1 MINGLTAISDY
12 PPEHALVLA
21 VDEKSQIQAL
31 DRTAPCLPIV
41 PTTPARMTHDCVRHG
56 ITSLFAAYDIGSG
69 PVIGQSCHRHRHQEF
84 LRLLKVIDTAVL
96 TFAWSSRLFRRRRR
110 RACL

>member
-1 MINGLTAISDY
+1 VINGLTAISDY
-12 PPEHALVLA
+12 PPEHALVL
-21 VDEKSQIQAL
+21 
-31 DRTAPCLPIV
+31 TAPCLPIV

-56 ITSLFAAYDIGSG
+56 ITSLFAAYDTGSG